1 MKDGFVWGA
10 ATSAYQIEG
19 AFNEDGKG
27 LSIWDTFCTEKG
39 RILEG
44 QNGEVACDHYHRF
57 REDVALMKQ
66 IGLKAYRFSVSW
78 ARVLPEGIGR
88 INKAG
93 IQFYVNLVD
102 ELLQNGIEPYL
113 TLYHWDLPAAL
124 QEKGGFLSEES
135 PEWFAYYTEVIAQA
149 LGDKVKH
156 FFTFNEPQCFIGGA
170 FNGTMFAPGIQK
182 STDELVKMAHHVML
196 AHGKAV
202 KKLRELVADCKVG
215 YAPTGVFY
223 LPADEKPENIE
234 AAKKANF
241 DVTEENWLEGISWW
255 SDPVILGHYPA
266 CPEKLSAILKTIV
279 KPGDLELIS
288 QKIDFYGQNIY
299 QGTLVRREGTSYR
312 KSFFPC
318 GHPKTAIGWKVTPE
332 VLYYIPRMLY
342 ERYHLPILI
351 TENGMSCHDVI
362 SLDGRVHDPNRIDYL
377 TRYLR
382 EMDRAIQEGVA
393 IEGYFHW
400 SLMDN
405 FEWANGYNERFGF
418 IYVDYTTGKRILKD
432 SAYWYADVINSNG
445 DRIYKK

>member
-1 MKDGFVWGA
+1 MPMADW
-10 ATSAYQIEG
+10 
-19 AFNEDGKG
+19 
-27 LSIWDTFCTEKG
+27 
-39 RILEG
+39 
-44 QNGEVACDHYHRF
+44 
-57 REDVALMKQ
+57 
-66 IGLKAYRFSVSW
+66 
-78 ARVLPEGIGR
+78 
-88 INKAG
+88 
-93 IQFYVNLVD
+93 
-102 ELLQNGIEPYL
+102 
-113 TLYHWDLPAAL
+113 
-124 QEKGGFLSEES
+124 
-135 PEWFAYYTEVIAQA
+135 QA
-149 LGDKVKH
+149 H
-156 FFTFNEPQCFIGGA
+156 
-170 FNGTMFAPGIQK
+170 
-182 STDELVKMAHHVML
+182 
-196 AHGKAV
+196 
-202 KKLRELVADCKVG
+202 
-215 YAPTGVFY
+215 
-223 LPADEKPENIE
+223 
-234 AAKKANF
+234 NF

-288 QKIDFYGQNIY
+288 QKLDFYGQNIY

-351 TENGMSCHDVI
+351 TEYGMSCHDVL